1 MSKHTFQQLIMSGN
15 PETLGQVT
23 FIKSLETSLWFH
35 SEKSALCVSKL
46 ECFKH
51 VGILLVMILS
61 FLRNKRG
68 RNV

>member
-1 MSKHTFQQLIMSGN
+1 MSRN
-15 PETLGQVT
+15 PETLEQVT
-23 FIKSLETSLWFH
+23 FIKSSETSMSIL
-35 SEKSALCVSKL
+35 SEKTALCVSKF

-61 FLRNKRG
+61 FLFLRNKRG